1 MRRSIIELHIMLSDG
16 AAVLDWFDLFPKI
29 VRVDDAG
36 FDAGL
41 GDEED
46 TRRGVQ
52 GLSPQE
58 C

>member
-1 MRRSIIELHIMLSDG
+1 MLSDG